1 MRIHEAYDYLHNRS
15 FDYKKAVSDMKS
27 YLQQNK
33 PVKAFYMPI
42 SMEIAASRTIFLS
55 QKNSFIEKISA
66 PPTPSFIR
74 RICTQKLGD
83 VV

>member
-15 FDYKKAVSDMKS
+15 FDYKNASSDMKS

-33 PVKAFYMPI
+33 QVKAFYMPI
-42 SMEIAASRTIFLS
+42 SKEITASRTIFLS
-55 QKNSFIEKISA
+55 QKNSFNAKITA
-66 PPTPSFIR
+66 LPTPSFIS